1 VKASIGLRRESVDAT
16 EKRAPLTPQQV
27 SRLTGEFNLRVVVQ
41 PSSLRVFSDDE
52 YARSGAEISEDLT
65 GCGIIFGVSE
75 IPIEHILPGH
85 AYCFFSRTI
94 KAQRYNMPMLRHIL
108 ESGCTL
114 LDYEL
119 VTNDSGSRLIF
130 SGDFAGMAGMID
142 CLWALGRRLDEEGV
156 GNPFRDVLHTPRYP
170 SLEEARRSVI
180 RLGQR
185 IRDDGLDEGIAPF
198 VCAFTGKGRASRGAQ
213 RIFDLLP
220 AVTIRPDDLPTLAS
234 SGAYSGN
241 AVYKVEFG
249 KADLYAPADSD
260 ARFDEDA
267 FDARPAG
274 FRAKFHRYL
283 VHMTMIVNGIEWT
296 PRYEKLVRREHL
308 RDLYRG
314 DPGPKLKVIG
324 DVTREAGG
332 SFESTVRV
340 TSQRDPAYVYDP
352 HEGKDMPGFTGN
364 GPVVLAVENLSAE
377 LPREAS
383 RSIGQALLPHV
394 PALSR
399 TGFDRPFDDLN
410 LPECFRR
417 AVIAHG
423 GRLTRNFRY
432 LNEYLL

>member
-16 EKRAPLTPQQV
+16 ERRAPLTPEQV
-27 SRLTGEFNLRVVVQ
+27 LRLTSDFDLRVVVQ
-41 PSSLRVFSDDE
+41 PSSLRAFSDEE

-142 CLWALGRRLDEEGV
+142 CLWALGRRLDAEDI
-156 GNPFRDVLHTPRYP
+156 GNPFSDILHTPRYP
-170 SLEEARRSVI
+170 SLEEARRAVI
-180 RLGQR
+180 RLGHR
-185 IRDDGLDEGIAPF
+185 IRDDGLDESITPF

-220 AVTIRPDDLPTLAS
+220 AVAIRPDDLPSLAS
-234 SGAYSGN
+234 SGAYSRR
-241 AVYKVEFG
+241 AVYKVEFN
-249 KADLYAPADSD
+249 KADLYAPVDPDS
-260 ARFDEDA
+260 RFDADA
-267 FDARPAG
+267 FDARPAA
-274 FRAKFHRYL
+274 FQAKFHRYL
-283 VHMTMIVNGIEWT
+283 PHLTMIVNAIEWT
-296 PRYEKLVRREHL
+296 SRYQRLVRREHL
-308 RDLYRG
+308 QDLYRG
-314 DPGPKLKVIG
+314 KPGPKLKVIG
-324 DVTREAGG
+324 DVTREVGG

-352 HEGKDMPGFTGN
+352 HEGKDIRAFTGN
-364 GPVVLAVENLSAE
+364 GPVVVAVANLPAE

-383 RSIGQALLPHV
+383 RSIGQALFPHV

-399 TGFDRPFDDLN
+399 TDFNRPLDELN
-410 LPECFRR
+410 LPACFAK

-423 GRLTRNFRY
+423 GRLTGNFRY